1 MRSFWKA
8 ITVGSFGS
16 KYPPIC
22 SLADRLGLVA
32 AAGLS
37 GGTGVAAGSGPA
49 GRSSSAGVSID
60 RLAIGDRLSLLR
72 TFRFAHLH
80 LCKNPI
86 LQF

>member
-22 SLADRLGLVA
+22 SLATRLGFVA
-32 AAGLS
+32 AAGLL
-37 GGTGVAAGSGPA
+37 GGMGGAADSVP

-60 RLAIGDRLSLLR
+60 RLAIGDRLSLVHIV
-72 TFRFAHLH
+72 TCAHLQV
-80 LCKNPI
+80 CKNPL
-86 LQF
+86 LQV